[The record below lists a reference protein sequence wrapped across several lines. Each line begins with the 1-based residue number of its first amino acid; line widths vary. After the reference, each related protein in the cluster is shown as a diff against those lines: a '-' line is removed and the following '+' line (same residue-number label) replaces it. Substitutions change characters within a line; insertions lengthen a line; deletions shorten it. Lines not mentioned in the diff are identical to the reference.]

1 MLIPVIKP
9 LIEIPRSKLLET
21 VYYPYSVFHVEIEV
35 RGVLKIRRKLRGYV
49 AVDLVR
55 NLVFLADS
63 MPEIVYVDVDPRT
76 VIKPRIP
83 IEEAESRARRKM
95 VYVSMRRY
103 KVVLPVDV
111 RVLNKVLAYKAFYVI
126 DERSDRGR
134 VLVVDSITGEHSEV
148 RTNEV

>member
-134 VLVVDSITGEHSEV
+134 ILVVDSITGEHSEV